1 MRVFN
6 YLKNKKIQKK
16 FTDIFYNNSFV
27 GSDSISG
34 PGSDLTQT
42 EVIRNEIPKLFEKYR
57 IKSFIDAPCGDL
69 YWMQHVKLE
78 GISYIGI
85 DIVKELIIINTKK
98 FNNSTKKFACKNII
112 TDKLP
117 NADLVLIRDCWVHLN
132 SKDVFSCINNL
143 KRNSIR
149 YLLTTSFTSLTS
161 NRELIN
167 IWRPL
172 NLELAPFNFPTPII
186 IMNENCTEEGGIYSD
201 KSLLMWEISELPSYQ
216 RNL

>member
-1 MRVFN
+1 MSVFN
-6 YLKNKKIQKK
+6 YFKNKKIQKK
-16 FTDIFYNNSFV
+16 FTDLFYNNSFI

-42 EVIRNEIPKLFEKYR
+42 EIIRNEIPKLFEKFR

-69 YWMQHVKLE
+69 HWMQHVKLD

-98 FNNSTKKFACKNII
+98 FDNSTRKFSCKNII

-117 NADLVLIRDCWVHLN
+117 NADLVLIRDCWVHLS

-143 KRNSIR
+143 KRNNIR
-149 YLLTTSFTSLTS
+149 YLLTTSFTNLTS
-161 NRELIN
+161 NSELKN

-172 NLELAPFNFPTPII
+172 NLELAPFNFHNPIV
-186 IMNENCTEEGGIYSD
+186 IMNENCTEDGGIYSD
-201 KSLLMWEISELPSYQ
+201 KSLLMWEISKLPSY
-216 RNL
+216 